1 MSSRL
6 VPSKSQSRTREYAA
20 IQALAFAIL
29 VVLSTKLYAQK
40 APVDLKFEVTDAR
53 RLKLQSV
60 PIRVEIK
67 PKRSMDFMQAS
78 SSAAS
83 DPGTPGTV
91 TANNLKPSQ
100 TTRLNEKLLLTPD
113 EKGYLTVGVTGER
126 DNEFN
131 PPSTVGIPITND
143 KGSLKFGK
151 AESASVDGQSLGS
164 QLKINASTS
173 EAPTE
178 VDAYVSV
185 AKLSVDI
192 QKGALD
198 LSSKQVNDILSVVTT
213 GGGVSVVS
221 AHPLTKT
228 LTRSVGSIAEDV
240 PFAIAVGERGTIT
253 AQVIAR
259 DASHKTLYGRKTVLY
274 VVSGNRKLYTGTGSF
289 LDLDIQELKDDL
301 AAHDITQEEYQQ
313 KLSKLLTGKVNESN

>member
-1 MSSRL
+1 MPSRL
-6 VPSKSQSRTREYAA
+6 VQSMSQSQTRECTA
-20 IQALAFAIL
+20 IRLLAFVIL
-29 VVLSTKLYAQK
+29 AVLSNQLFAQK
-40 APVDLKFEVTDAR
+40 APVDLKFEVTDAK

-60 PIRVEIK
+60 PIKVEIK

-83 DPGTPGTV
+83 DPGAPSTV
-91 TANNLKPSQ
+91 IASNLKPSQ
-100 TTRLNEKLLLTPD
+100 TTRLNEKLLLKPY

-143 KGSLKFGK
+143 KGRLKFGK
-151 AESASVDGQSLGS
+151 AESASVAGQWLGS
-164 QLKINASTS
+164 QLSINASTS
-173 EAPTE
+173 EASSE
-178 VDAYVSV
+178 VDAYVSI
-185 AKLSVDI
+185 AKLSVDV

-198 LSSKQVNDILSVVTT
+198 LSSKQVNDLLSVVTT

-221 AHPLTKT
+221 AHPLTRT
-228 LTRSVGSIAEDV
+228 LNRSIASVPEDV
-240 PFAIAVGERGTIT
+240 PFAIVVGERGTIT

-259 DASHKTLYGRKTVLY
+259 DASHKTLYGRRTVLY

-301 AAHDITQEEYQQ
+301 AAHDITQEEYKQ
-313 KLSKLLTGKVNESN
+313 KLSKLLTGKVTESN